1 MEVRVL
7 YESAPGQVAVK
18 ASGSASERPPLVPP
32 TPAEDE
38 GEHPEPEVQRE
49 GKEEEEERVGSDC
62 AEEIFARM
70 AQYPYIPIGK
80 ESIGFHLAIRGQQ
93 RQQEG

>member
-1 MEVRVL
+1 MGV
-7 YESAPGQVAVK
+7 G
-18 ASGSASERPPLVPP
+18 PP
-32 TPAEDE
+32 TNEAEDE

-49 GKEEEEERVGSDC
+49 GKEEEEERVDSDC

-70 AQYPYIPIGK
+70 AQCPYIPIGM

-93 RQQEG
+93 RQQEGKASAYSHIVTQKNDRAQAAVH

>member
-1 MEVRVL
+1 MGV
-7 YESAPGQVAVK
+7 G
-18 ASGSASERPPLVPP
+18 PP

-93 RQQEG
+93 RQQEGWASVLTHCDLEKR